1 MRFSYY
7 APFMEGLYTGTMECI
22 SMLNAIPLLLVT
34 FVVDFAS
41 AILAS
46 GWLWGFSAVRIP

>member
-1 MRFSYY
+1 
-7 APFMEGLYTGTMECI
+7 MEGLYTGTMECI
-22 SMLNAIPLLLVT
+22 SMLSAIPLLLVT

-41 AILAS
+41 AMLAS